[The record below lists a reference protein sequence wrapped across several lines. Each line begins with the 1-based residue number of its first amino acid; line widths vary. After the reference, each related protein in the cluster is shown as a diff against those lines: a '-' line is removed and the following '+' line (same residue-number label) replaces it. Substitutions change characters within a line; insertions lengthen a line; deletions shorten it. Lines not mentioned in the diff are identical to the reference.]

1 MSPSSTTVFYF
12 FSFFFR
18 SLAGGGREGEGRV
31 RARGLECAKVKRVE
45 IQSRRGGTRG
55 ALISTRRAT
64 ILEIRRGMVVF
75 KGKRIWKKNL
85 PVSNGDFF
93 SFFRYFCLAL
103 LRGRGKNFFVLTLGG
118 IKRWKLFSFGKNLG
132 MLVFKTS
139 SLLSRIKTFEN
150 F

>member
-1 MSPSSTTVFYF
+1 MCKGQKGGNTVT
-12 FSFFFR
+12 
-18 SLAGGGREGEGRV
+18 AWWH
-31 RARGLECAKVKRVE
+31 A
-45 IQSRRGGTRG
+45 
-55 ALISTRRAT
+55 RRAYFDAAGYV
-64 ILEIRRGMVVF
+64 LEIRREMVVF
-75 KGKRIWKKNL
+75 KGKRIWKCL
-85 PVSNGDFF
+85 FQTGDFF

>member
-45 IQSRRGGTRG
+45 IQLRRGGTRG

-75 KGKRIWKKNL
+75 KGKRIWKCL
-85 PVSNGDFF
+85 FQTGDFF